1 MRKQIFGWALP
12 LLIVVPILLL
22 DQLLKIYIK
31 LNFTIG
37 ERADIIP
44 GLIELQF
51 IENDGMAFGWAMPGV
66 AGKLLL
72 TGFRLIAS
80 VGIGVYLYK
89 LIERKSHTGLLV
101 GISMIWAGAIGN
113 IIDSAV
119 YGRLFSHSGWG
130 TVAHFGMEDG
140 YAPWLMANVVDM
152 FHFTVTWPSW
162 MPSFMA
168 GAEVFPPIWNVADAS
183 ISIAVFWI
191 IMNQK
196 MFFGNTPQ
204 SSEDA

>member
-12 LLIVVPILLL
+12 LLIVVPILLI

-44 GLIELQF
+44 GLIEFQF

-72 TGFRLIAS
+72 TSFRLIAS

-89 LIERKSHTGLLV
+89 LIERKSHVGLLV

-119 YGRLFSHSGWG
+119 YGRLFSH
-130 TVAHFGMEDG
+130 
-140 YAPWLMANVVDM
+140 
-152 FHFTVTWPSW
+152 
-162 MPSFMA
+162 
-168 GAEVFPPIWNVADAS
+168 
-183 ISIAVFWI
+183 
-191 IMNQK
+191 
-196 MFFGNTPQ
+196 
-204 SSEDA
+204 